1 MNKLFIVAFLLL
13 GGLNIWMIMRISKM
27 EQELSALSEAIEA
40 KAESAHSKTTSGF
53 GSPSGL
59 EVPKGEVPVGSL
71 QFEKLSH
78 DFGRINEGD
87 KVKTTF
93 VFRNTG
99 EVPVVISSA
108 TGSCGC
114 TVPRY
119 PEGPIAAGEQAAIE
133 VEFNSSGRQGEVS
146 KTVSVTA
153 NTRPEVSILTIKA
166 TVVPQD
172 R

>member
-1 MNKLFIVAFLLL
+1 MILLL
-13 GGLNIWMIMRISKM
+13 GGVNIYTLSKM
-27 EQELSALSEAIEA
+27 QRLEQQLEELKQARP
-40 KAESAHSKTTSGF
+40 AESTTVKSENGF
-53 GSPSGL
+53 GAPAGL
-59 EVPKGEVPVGSL
+59 EVPKGDVPTGSL
-71 QFEKLSH
+71 QFEKTTH

-93 VFRNTG
+93 IFRNTG
-99 EVPVVISSA
+99 EVPVVISNA
-108 TGSCGC
+108 AGSCGC

-119 PEGPIAAGEQAAIE
+119 PEGPIAAGESGAIE

-153 NTRPEVSILTIKA
+153 NTRPEISTLTIKA